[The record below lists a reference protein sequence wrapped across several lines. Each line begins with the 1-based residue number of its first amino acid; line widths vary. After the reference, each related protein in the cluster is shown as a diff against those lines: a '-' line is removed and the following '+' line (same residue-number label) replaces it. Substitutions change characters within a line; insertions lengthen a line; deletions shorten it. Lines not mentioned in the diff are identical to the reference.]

1 MLFILNR
8 WHLAPVGYLLVGGIA
23 STAIEL
29 LLRFAA
35 DFRYELSAASVLL
48 GEQPALQAWKARHLL
63 SETQSRSTSLALAKY
78 CSNA

>member
-23 STAIEL
+23 STATEL

-35 DFRYELSAASVLL
+35 GFSYELSATSVLL
-48 GEQPALQAWKARHLL
+48 GEQPAREAWKAGHLR
-63 SETQSRSTSLALAKY
+63 SETQSRSTSLTVAKY
-78 CSNA
+78 CGNA

>member
-35 DFRYELSAASVLL
+35 GFPYELSATSILL
-48 GEQPALQAWKARHLL
+48 GEQPAREAWKAGHLPR
-63 SETQSRSTSLALAKY
+63 ETQTRSTSLSLAKS
-78 CSNA
+78 CGNA